1 VFPVRKSEAVLEK
14 QKCTPVPVRAIVR
27 LRRYPRGVMQVCP
40 KRENSKKKEEEKYK
54 TTISQNPFGRDSQ
67 KSREQKR

>member
-1 VFPVRKSEAVLEK
+1 MFPVRKSEAVLEK
-14 QKCTPVPVRAIVR
+14 QKCTPFPVRAIVR

-40 KRENSKKKEEEKYK
+40 KRENSKKKQEEKYK
-54 TTISQNPFGRDSQ
+54 TTISQNRFGRDSQ